1 MKLLRKLGLVG
12 GAAAAPRGKEGAR
25 AYAVG
30 DIHGRLDLLEDLLAK
45 IEADMAARE
54 PRKSFLVFL
63 GDLIDRGPD
72 SAAVV
77 ERLRTYRHG
86 DVRVIVLGGN
96 HEEVLLNIL
105 KGKLGV
111 LPSWLKFGGAECARS
126 YGLDPEKLAMMEER
140 AAIDQVRARVP
151 REHAKFLAESADT
164 FRFGDYLFVH
174 AGIRPGVA
182 IDEQKRED
190 LRWIRDPFL
199 SDAKEHGFVVVHGH
213 TVVPAVEEKPN
224 RIGIDTGA
232 YKTGVLTALGIE
244 DDQRWFLTGLAADVY
259 PRSEAA

>member
-1 MKLLRKLGLVG
+1 
-12 GAAAAPRGKEGAR
+12 
-25 AYAVG
+25 
-30 DIHGRLDLLEDLLAK
+30 
-45 IEADMAARE
+45 
-54 PRKSFLVFL
+54 
-63 GDLIDRGPD
+63 
-72 SAAVV
+72 
-77 ERLRTYRHG
+77 
-86 DVRVIVLGGN
+86 
-96 HEEVLLNIL
+96 
-105 KGKLGV
+105 LGV